1 MTVAQADLTADNAA
15 VEIDRLIGVALLEH
29 RPVYLMLPSDVAQ
42 APLSAKPAPLMLRQ
56 AKLSRSVAGIY
67 RRSARKL
74 LPARRVSLLA
84 DFLVDR
90 FGAEAAL
97 DEWLQAVDIPHATLL
112 LGKGVLDENR
122 AGFVGTYCGGAS
134 DPAVKQ
140 LIENADVVINVG
152 VRLTDTI
159 TAGFTHHLPV
169 EKCIDIQP
177 FEAWVGRQ
185 RFSRI
190 PMREAVQALH
200 RLSLSLASRW
210 PLPPIVR
217 PTLPETDGEGLD
229 QHAFW
234 RQIQDFLRPGY
245 RAGRSG
251 HRLFR
256 RGGVDVAAWLPPD
269 RAGAMGIDRLYPA
282 GDVRRTDRRTAA
294 AGNIADRR
302 RRRAADRT
310 GTGIDAARRA

>member
-1 MTVAQADLTADNAA
+1 M
-15 VEIDRLIGVALLEH
+15 
-29 RPVYLMLPSDVAQ
+29 
-42 APLSAKPAPLMLRQ
+42 
-56 AKLSRSVAGIY
+56 
-67 RRSARKL
+67 
-74 LPARRVSLLA
+74 SLLA
-84 DFLVDR
+84 DFLADR

-97 DEWLQAVDIPHATLL
+97 DEWLQEVDMPHATLL

-177 FEAWVGRQ
+177 FEAWVGRR

-217 PTLPETDGEGLD
+217 PALPEGDGERLD

-234 RQIQDFLRPGY
+234 RQIQDFLRPGISCWPI
-245 RAGRSG
+245 RA
-251 HRLFR
+251 
-256 RGGVDVAAWLPPD
+256 PPVS
-269 RAGAMGIDRLYPA
+269 A
-282 GDVRRTDRRTAA
+282 
-294 AGNIADRR
+294 RR
-302 RRRAADRT
+302 R
-310 GTGIDAARRA
+310 

>member
-1 MTVAQADLTADNAA
+1 M
-15 VEIDRLIGVALLEH
+15 
-29 RPVYLMLPSDVAQ
+29 
-42 APLSAKPAPLMLRQ
+42 
-56 AKLSRSVAGIY
+56 
-67 RRSARKL
+67 
-74 LPARRVSLLA
+74 
-84 DFLVDR
+84 
-90 FGAEAAL
+90 
-97 DEWLQAVDIPHATLL
+97 
-112 LGKGVLDENR
+112 LDENR

-234 RQIQDFLRPGY
+234 RQIQDFLRPGISCWPI
-245 RAGRSG
+245 RA
-251 HRLFR
+251 
-256 RGGVDVAAWLPPD
+256 PPVS
-269 RAGAMGIDRLYPA
+269 A
-282 GDVRRTDRRTAA
+282 
-294 AGNIADRR
+294 RR
-302 RRRAADRT
+302 R
-310 GTGIDAARRA
+310 